1 MTTSRGLL
9 LFTTDID
16 PAMEEEFHRWYEDE
30 HIPERMAVPGF
41 LTARRFRA
49 IEGGP
54 KYLALYDLESP
65 EVLASEPYLR
75 LTGDNKSAWP
85 PGVQETGEAAAG
97 GSVPCGGAPPGGGG
111 GEPIALVNR
120 HLDDAAFHHRK

>member
-16 PAMEEEFHRWYEDE
+16 PAMVEEFHRWYEDE

-54 KYLALYDLESP
+54 KYLAVYDLESP

-75 LTGDNKSAWP
+75 LTGDNKSAWTRRMESMFRN
-85 PGVQETGEAAAG
+85 GWRNVYVSLSE
-97 GSVPCGGAPPGGGG
+97 
-111 GEPIALVNR
+111 R
-120 HLDDAAFHHRK
+120 RR

>member
-1 MTTSRGLL
+1 MTNLDVSTGYDDAASTSGRSEMTTSRGLL

-16 PAMEEEFHRWYEDE
+16 PAMEAEFHRWYEEE

-75 LTGDNKSAWP
+75 LTGENKSAWTRRMESMFRN
-85 PGVQETGEAAAG
+85 GRRNVYASISERQ
-97 GSVPCGGAPPGGGG
+97 
-111 GEPIALVNR
+111 R
-120 HLDDAAFHHRK
+120 